1 MIIGVMEMIVIMT
14 IEAIINKHIVD
25 TDRQDINL
33 LLLDFKLHI
42 FTQLGNIINSEIILS
57 LIKTLKTKR

>member
-42 FTQLGNIINSEIILS
+42 FTQFGNIINREIILS
-57 LIKTLKTKR
+57 EIKTLKMIR